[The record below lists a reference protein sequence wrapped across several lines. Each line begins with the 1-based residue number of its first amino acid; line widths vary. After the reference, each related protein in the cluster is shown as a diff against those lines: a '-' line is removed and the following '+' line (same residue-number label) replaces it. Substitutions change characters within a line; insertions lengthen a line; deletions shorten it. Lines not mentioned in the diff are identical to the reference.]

1 MNIFTK
7 RSLGVLVAGSAII
20 GSFALAVPAFAAESV
35 GMRPTGIHAGGQMMR
50 PVVTGTVTA
59 ISGNTFTV
67 TVKGWQRGNKAAP
80 TSTVYTVDATS
91 ATITKGSA
99 TSTVSAILVGD
110 TVMIKGTVTGT
121 SVVATAIRVGAIGRS
136 EKMSEL
142 TEKTKTTSLTPTVA
156 GNGQPVVGGN
166 VTTISGNSVT
176 IVNSS
181 NVTYIIDVT
190 TAKVMK
196 KGVTTATLS
205 NITVGDSVI
214 VQGTVNGTSVTAVSV
229 LDQGTLPS
237 SSDTTNTTKPAI
249 HGDFMRSVGGFF
261 SHLFGFF

>member
-1 MNIFTK
+1 MNSLST
-7 RSLGVLVAGSAII
+7 RSLRAIIAGSALL
-20 GSFALAVPAFAAESV
+20 GSFALAGTALAAGPSGFIHNGQNMPRPA
-35 GMRPTGIHAGGQMMR
+35 I
-50 PVVTGTVTA
+50 TGTVA
-59 ISGNTFTV
+59 SISGTTLTV
-67 TVKGWQRGNKAAP
+67 TAKNWQRQNTTTA
-80 TSTVYTVDATS
+80 STTYTVDATS
-91 ATITKGSA
+91 ATVTKGSA

-121 SVVATAIRVGAIGRS
+121 NVVATTIRVGAIGRS
-136 EKMSEL
+136 GKMSEL
-142 TEKTKTTSLTPTVA
+142 TEKTKTTPHTPIVA

-166 VTTISGNSVT
+166 VTAISGNSVT

-181 NVTYIIDVT
+181 NVTYTIDVT

-237 SSDTTNTTKPAI
+237 SSDTSNTAKPAT
-249 HGDFMRSVGGFF
+249 HGGFMGAIGGFF
-261 SHLFGFF
+261 SHMFGFF